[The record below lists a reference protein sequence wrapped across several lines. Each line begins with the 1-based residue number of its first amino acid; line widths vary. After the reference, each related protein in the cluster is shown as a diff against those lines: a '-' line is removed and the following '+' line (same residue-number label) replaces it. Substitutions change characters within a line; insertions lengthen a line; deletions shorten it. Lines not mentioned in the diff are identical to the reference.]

1 MGWTENYVVDGISG
15 GSLGGEERGV
25 AQVRDSDE
33 TVEVI
38 AVKKLKE
45 GYSIFGEDI
54 DIKDRIGE
62 FEISKKLAGET
73 LKLPRL
79 LLKKYNIE
87 KTIKF
92 LEKYN
97 VKYLS
102 NWQKQP
108 WLKGSLGI
116 IFDENNEFI
125 IEGIKL
131 RYDEKLGLIYE
142 RV

>member
-1 MGWTENYVVDGISG
+1 M
-15 GSLGGEERGV
+15 
-25 AQVRDSDE
+25 
-33 TVEVI
+33 
-38 AVKKLKE
+38 
-45 GYSIFGEDI
+45 
-54 DIKDRIGE
+54 
-62 FEISKKLAGET
+62 
-73 LKLPRL
+73 KLPRL

-102 NWQKQP
+102 KWQKQP